1 MSTLSPFR
9 PACCFP
15 FSPSDLK
22 LIPYLTPQR
31 RARLELFRPTVRYLS
46 GTEVH
51 VYALA
56 ISASVLLSFFP
67 FCNVML
73 SLCRN
78 VLHSRAAEEAI
89 YLAINDYFP
98 GEMAVFLKHN
108 LALQGRLQLTSM
120 VLLLFTANGIF
131 EPLEVA
137 LNRAWGE
144 GKNRSYLKNQLGALG
159 MIFLCGALALLS
171 LMLTAANKQ
180 WISTWH
186 WLGGIEWWLNLLMFK
201 LAAIPISILALF
213 LIYWLLP
220 NRKIPP
226 ARVAPA
232 AVFVGLILEALK
244 YVNLATAPFL
254 QAKLEREY
262 SIFRHS
268 VGILLWSFIAAMVVL
283 AGAEWSARARA
294 IFRAGA
300 RVLHLPPLGRDPAV
314 ELHRRHGGFG
324 GRGMERASQAGRS
337 GTGRSGIVVVMKNWA
352 GIAQANGLA
361 LSARELDGIV
371 APLAA
376 LEETFRPLVKQLTPE
391 VEPDLE
397 LHLSSEAAGEGE

>member
-1 MSTLSPFR
+1 L
-9 PACCFP
+9 
-15 FSPSDLK
+15 L
-22 LIPYLTPQR
+22 PYLTPRR

-89 YLAINDYFP
+89 YLALNDYFP
-98 GEMAVFLKHN
+98 GELATFLKRN
-108 LALQGRLQLTSM
+108 LALQGQLQLTSM

-144 GKNRSYLKNQLGALG
+144 VKNRSYLKNQLVALG

-171 LMLTAANKQ
+171 VMLTALNSQ
-180 WISTWH
+180 WTSAWGT
-186 WLGGIEWWLNLLMFK
+186 LGPVRGWLNLLMFK
-201 LAAIPISILALF
+201 IAAVPISILALF

-226 ARVAPA
+226 ARVAPTA
-232 AVFVGLILEALK
+232 IVVGLILEGLK
-244 YVNLATAPFL
+244 YVNRAIAPYL
-254 QAKLEREY
+254 QAKLEHEY
-262 SIFRHS
+262 FIFRHS
-268 VGILLWSFIAAMVVL
+268 VAILLWSFIAAMVVL
-283 AGAEWSARARA
+283 AGAEWTAR
-294 IFRAGA
+294 
-300 RVLHLPPLGRDPAV
+300 PKPED
-314 ELHRRHGGFG
+314 
-324 GRGMERASQAGRS
+324 S
-337 GTGRSGIVVVMKNWA
+337 
-352 GIAQANGLA
+352 
-361 LSARELDGIV
+361 LS
-371 APLAA
+371 
-376 LEETFRPLVKQLTPE
+376 
-391 VEPDLE
+391 
-397 LHLSSEAAGEGE
+397 